1 MSWVI
6 SEETRGAGAPIACA
20 AMGSMAGDYAA
31 FERAQQRWNNL
42 QAAVLTFSRR
52 ARLRQAAEGFMDDDD
67 PDRAGEW
74 SIWVLVA
81 LAVVAVL
88 SVPAIVAWFTS

>member
-1 MSWVI
+1 
-6 SEETRGAGAPIACA
+6 
-20 AMGSMAGDYAA
+20 MG
-31 FERAQQRWNNL
+31 
-42 QAAVLTFSRR
+42 
-52 ARLRQAAEGFMDDDD
+52 DDD